1 MKDTLMTGFHFFKRL
16 YITHD
21 MKKSAKTF
29 FSQLKLTMGAAF
41 IFSILRCVK
50 RKANLQ
56 RSFSEKMSLVVNTLK
71 HKIVLV

>member
-1 MKDTLMTGFHFFKRL
+1 
-16 YITHD
+16 